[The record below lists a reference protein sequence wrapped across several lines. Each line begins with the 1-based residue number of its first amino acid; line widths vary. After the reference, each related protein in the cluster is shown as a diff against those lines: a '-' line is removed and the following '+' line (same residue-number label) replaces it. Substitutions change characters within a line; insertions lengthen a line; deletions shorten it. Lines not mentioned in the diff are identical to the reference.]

1 MSAATA
7 GCPTR
12 LASTAGRYRASNSDA
27 ALDRRTAGADI
38 GSNDCDEAFDALCSV
53 HPRNRT
59 ENLKELFA
67 RQTRNA
73 QTQTIRRHP
82 CPVVQ
87 EDEAPFSL
95 PWYNQPEESLTIT
108 VADAREMT
116 FFGKL
121 HRSKEDGAR
130 LKKCKSGYITKCIL
144 RPPTVLSLTFKLI
157 GKTC

>member
-12 LASTAGRYRASNSDA
+12 LAATAGRYRASNSDA

-59 ENLKELFA
+59 ENLKCA
-67 RQTRNA
+67 RA
-73 QTQTIRRHP
+73 VWEPTQTIRRPP
-82 CPVVQ
+82 CPVVKY
-87 EDEAPFSL
+87 DEGPLTL